1 MAVIKGKEK
10 KLKKRIPTAKVRLF
24 EKSKKI
30 LSRPQDTQPI
40 ATVAV

>member
-1 MAVIKGKEK
+1 MVVIKGKQK
-10 KLKKRIPTAKVRLF
+10 TLKKRIPTAKLKLS

-30 LSRPQDTQPI
+30 LKNPQDTQPI